1 MVIPDFNDSAPAKRR
16 RSSGESEEDGLYFY
30 HPDHLGSTSYITDAS
45 GEVTQHIEYM
55 AFGELF
61 VEEGED
67 DDIFG
72 DDEGVRYL
80 FNAKE
85 LDALPVRAFLRQSR
99 PGYDG

>member
-1 MVIPDFNDSAPAKRR
+1 MSPPSPDSNEIAIRI
-16 RSSGESEEDGLYFY
+16 
-30 HPDHLGSTSYITDAS
+30 GSTSYITDAS

-55 AFGELF
+55 AFGEIF

-85 LDALPVRAFLRQSR
+85 LDASSVRAFLRQSR

>member
-1 MVIPDFNDSAPAKRR
+1 M
-16 RSSGESEEDGLYFY
+16 YFY